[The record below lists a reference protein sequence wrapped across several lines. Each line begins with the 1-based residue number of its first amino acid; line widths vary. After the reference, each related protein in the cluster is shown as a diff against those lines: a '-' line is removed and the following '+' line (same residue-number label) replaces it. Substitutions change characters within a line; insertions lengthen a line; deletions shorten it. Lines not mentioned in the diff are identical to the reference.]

1 MFTWKKMGNRLY
13 RCFGHSTG
21 VIVVNDTE
29 QMSDAILNQ
38 RAMPALFSEIDFVTT
53 ANPKRKDEDRTEV

>member
-1 MFTWKKMGNRLY
+1 MGNRLY

-21 VIVVNDTE
+21 SIVIHDTE

-38 RAMPALFSEIDFVTT
+38 RAIPALFSERDFATI
-53 ANPKRKDEDRTEV
+53 ANPKRKDEHRTEV